1 MTPISL
7 THLPSRA
14 PSWLY
19 GLILAALAVHIGAAC
34 AAIVAGYGAMA
45 VRKGGNLHRRFGLV
59 FVGAMLVM
67 AATASFLAVR
77 IHERGNIAAGILAF
91 YLVLSAWVTVRRE
104 PGRIGQAELGAACIP
119 LGVAA
124 LMVLSGLQ
132 AAASPTGLDGYPAGP
147 YYALAIVAGL
157 LLAGDVA
164 MIRRGGLSGPRR
176 LARHAGRMGFAL
188 FMAASFFFIGRQ
200 KLMPAWLHGAAI
212 LYLLGLAPLAMTL
225 YWLIRLRLGG
235 RKAPRPAPA
244 G

>member
-1 MTPISL
+1 MIPISL
-7 THLPSRA
+7 SHLPA
-14 PSWLY
+14 GNWLH

-34 AAIVAGYGAMA
+34 AAILAGYGAMA
-45 VRKGGNLHRRFGLV
+45 VRKGGPLHRRFGLF
-59 FVGAMLVM
+59 FVGAMLAM
-67 AATASFLAVR
+67 AVTASFLALR

-91 YLVLSAWVTVRRE
+91 YLVLSGWITVRRE
-104 PGRIGQAELGAACIP
+104 PGRIGRAERAAAFIP

-132 AAASPTGLDGYPAGP
+132 AAASPVGLDNYPAGP
-147 YYALAIVAGL
+147 YFALAIVAGL

-164 MIRRGGLSGPRR
+164 MIRRGGLSGNRR
-176 LARHAGRMGFAL
+176 LARHAGRMGFAF

-200 KLMPAWLHGAAI
+200 KLMPDWLRGAAI

-225 YWLIRLRLGG
+225 YWLVRLRF
-235 RKAPRPAPA
+235 RTPRPAPA